1 MTTSQM
7 KSLLKLTMDK
17 RKLSI
22 LKAIIETFI
31 SQGGPV
37 GSQYLLEEFD
47 LSVSPATIRNDMMS
61 LEKEGLIY
69 QPHTSAGR
77 VPTEQGLRFFVDQV
91 MEEPKLKLPLEY
103 VQKLAHV
110 QKLKAQLMSQ
120 KVERAIYTSVG
131 ILAKMTNEVSFATLP
146 WLGETYYLGLANALK
161 KPEFADSARFSTVV
175 EVLEDQDHFLKLLES
190 MELSHDITVL
200 IGRENILE
208 AIQGC
213 SLLATHYQIDNEYKG
228 TIGILGALRMNYAH
242 NVAAIHAVRDDVE
255 KHWS

>member
-1 MTTSQM
+1 
-7 KSLLKLTMDK
+7 MDK

-31 SQGGPV
+31 RQGGPV
-37 GSQYLLEEFD
+37 GSHYLLEEFD
-47 LSVSPATIRNDMMS
+47 LTVSPATVRNDMMF

-91 MEEPKLKLPLEY
+91 MEEPKLTLPHEY
-103 VQKLAHV
+103 VHKLAQV
-110 QKLKAQLMSQ
+110 QKFKDQMESQ
-120 KVERAIYTSVG
+120 RIERAIYTTVG

-175 EVLEDQDHFLKLLES
+175 EVLEDQDNFLKLLES
-190 MELSHDITVL
+190 TGISRDVTVL

-213 SLLATHYQIDNEYKG
+213 SLLVTHYKIDENYQG
-228 TIGILGALRMNYAH
+228 AIGILGALRMNYPH

-255 KHWS
+255 KNW

>member
-1 MTTSQM
+1 
-7 KSLLKLTMDK
+7 MDK

-31 SQGGPV
+31 RQGGPV
-37 GSQYLLEEFD
+37 GSHYLLEEFD
-47 LSVSPATIRNDMMS
+47 IPVSPATIRNDMMF

-91 MEEPKLKLPLEY
+91 MEEPKVKLPHEY
-103 VQKLAHV
+103 IQKLAQV
-110 QKLKAQLMSQ
+110 QEFKQQ
-120 KVERAIYTSVG
+120 IEGQRIEHAIYRSVG

-190 MELSHDITVL
+190 IEMSRDVTVL
-200 IGRENILE
+200 IGRENIIE

-213 SLLATHYQIDNEYKG
+213 SLLVTHYHVDNVYQG
-228 TIGILGALRMNYAH
+228 AIGILGALRMNYPH
-242 NVAAIHAVRDDVE
+242 NVAAIHAIRDDIE
-255 KHWS
+255 SNSN